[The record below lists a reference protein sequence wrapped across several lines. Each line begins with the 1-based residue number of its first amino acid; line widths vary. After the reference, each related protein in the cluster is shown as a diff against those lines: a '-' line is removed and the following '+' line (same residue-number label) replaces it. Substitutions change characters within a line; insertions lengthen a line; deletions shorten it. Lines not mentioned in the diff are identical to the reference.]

1 MDTLEAANKIVA
13 EVSRQMKGGGVNLT
27 TLGLHVVKILD
38 AEAQD
43 DGARLIGLLRE
54 HLASTPNDRTDKAV
68 TSYRYNRIANGI
80 LEAIEVVAKEYK
92 LDIPEARL

>member
-13 EVSRQMKGGGVNLT
+13 EVARQMKSGSVNLT
-27 TLGLHVVKILD
+27 TLGLHTIKILD
-38 AEAQD
+38 AEARD
-43 DGARLIGLLRE
+43 DGARIIQLLRD
-54 HLASTPNDRTDKAV
+54 HLANTPNDRTDKAV